1 MEDRLDT
8 AGAEAHTAENEIEV
22 PHNNGGEGE
31 KMVFVEKRRGNVFCC
46 VLTCSGAAVLM
57 SVITPRKRVV
67 VFFYSEDTMCTETS
81 TKQRPPILKTEGR
94 ENLYMWS
101 T

>member
-1 MEDRLDT
+1 MVDRLDT

-22 PHNNGGEGE
+22 PHNNGGEGKKWCLWKKE
-31 KMVFVEKRRGNVFCC
+31 EGMFFCC